1 MSNLTDHEDPQG
13 YARLNE
19 TLVRFGHRLQL
30 LGDTASAHK
39 IREAAQLYGGGS
51 PTEFLGESRL
61 ALQSVLASAQGL
73 PTDLISAMRAVV
85 DEIDDGFQRVG
96 GG

>member
-13 YARLNE
+13 YARLSE
-19 TLVRFGHRLQL
+19 ALVRFGQRLQL

-39 IREAAQLYGGGS
+39 IREAARLYGGGS

-61 ALQSVLASAQGL
+61 ALQSVLASAHGL
-73 PTDLISAMRAVV
+73 PTDLISAMSAIV
-85 DEIDDGFQRVG
+85 DDINDGFKRVG